1 MQVSLSSLELLKFFQ
16 NSRWQ
21 PPLSWIFR
29 LCEFDHSAV
38 LIVWYLSSV
47 PNLVQTVIATEIN
60 FECMALFATMRYINL
75 LFTFTSTHLCFRRSF
90 DDVTRINFR
99 FRLLVRWSSPHA
111 RDASSHKIWC
121 IYLYPIRSY
130 WHFSKLK
137 MAVAAI
143 LDLLGGRGPCKIL
156 PEIKSIHQSATFITN
171 PDWKKLRLWSLE
183 DRCVRADLIKV
194 YKIVNGLSSVKFD
207 VVFSSKVWYLFRI
220 FIL

>member
-1 MQVSLSSLELLKFFQ
+1 MAAAIILDFQIMWIWPFSCVDSVIFELCTKFGSNCYSHWDQLWVHGAF
-16 NSRWQ
+16 
-21 PPLSWIFR
+21 
-29 LCEFDHSAV
+29 CDD
-38 LIVWYLSSV
+38 
-47 PNLVQTVIATEIN
+47 
-60 FECMALFATMRYINL
+60 ALHK
-75 LFTFTSTHLCFRRSF
+75 FTFSSTHLRFKRSF